1 MRVRTLLDE
10 ETAITHT
17 DTSTRCQVCI
27 CLYSYHIIIMSGV
40 SHSPEKW
47 SATPLLKRQKLDH
60 SKKRKRKKEKE
71 KRETVPKKTITLSP
85 VSPVS
90 HQKYP
95 LPATSNL

>member
-1 MRVRTLLDE
+1 
-10 ETAITHT
+10 
-17 DTSTRCQVCI
+17 
-27 CLYSYHIIIMSGV
+27 MSDV

-47 SATPLLKRQKLDH
+47 SVTPLLKRQKLDH

-85 VSPVS
+85 VSPVP

-95 LPATSNL
+95 LPTASNL